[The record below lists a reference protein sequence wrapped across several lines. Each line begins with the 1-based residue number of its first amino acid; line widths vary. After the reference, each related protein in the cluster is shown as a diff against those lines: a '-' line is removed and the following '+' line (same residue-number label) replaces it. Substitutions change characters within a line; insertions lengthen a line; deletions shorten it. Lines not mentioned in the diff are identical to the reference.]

1 MGDFNIN
8 LLNYDSHS
16 ETNDFINIMVSHHL
30 LPHILHPTR
39 VTDHSATII
48 NNIFSN
54 NLELDTLSGNILTN
68 ISDHF
73 PQFLILENTNVDSKD
88 CSLYQYDYSKFNEQ
102 TFLND
107 FNNLSWDHLKNDNSD
122 LNSKFIVFYEKV
134 YIAAIE
140 HLRGVLPY

>member
-16 ETNDFINIMVSHHL
+16 ETNDFINIMVSNHL

-48 NNIFSN
+48 DNIFSN
-54 NLELDTLSGNILTN
+54 NLELATLSGNILNN

-73 PQFLILENTNVDSKD
+73 PQFLILENTNIDYKD
-88 CSLYQYDYSKFNEQ
+88 CSLY
-102 TFLND
+102 
-107 FNNLSWDHLKNDNSD
+107 
-122 LNSKFIVFYEKV
+122 
-134 YIAAIE
+134 
-140 HLRGVLPY
+140 